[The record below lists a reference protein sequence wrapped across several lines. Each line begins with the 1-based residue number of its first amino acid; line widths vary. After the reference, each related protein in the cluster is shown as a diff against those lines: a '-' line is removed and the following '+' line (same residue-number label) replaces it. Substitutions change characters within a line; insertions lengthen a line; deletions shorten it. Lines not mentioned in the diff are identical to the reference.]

1 MAVSLPTV
9 TSKPRSRFALRWYSW
24 LLLVGAIVYGVAW
37 AMHWDDRGVLWVVE
51 RFESPAK
58 RQASVWLPDYRAVI
72 DAKRLPGM
80 EKDEAS
86 DLSYNPQTKTLFSVM
101 GKNPFLVELTLQGDV
116 LRKMP
121 LNGWNNPEGVTVM
134 ENGLMAVVDE
144 RQHSLTIVKVDA
156 STTAL
161 NKADFPSYD
170 LGPSKDQ
177 NKAFEGVTWDKRNQQ
192 FVLGEERPPA
202 LFTWKGDGTWRYCD
216 NELSENL
223 GITVPT
229 ANGMGDPI
237 EHLPITKAVKTLG
250 YMTCPTGDSTEA
262 IQQMNLKHA
271 VITSVNRDERAD
283 GGASIWAET
292 INKVKELNPGL
303 TISAG
308 ARVEICPDASPFL
321 LTGGF
326 PLGGTWTGPG
336 LSGADDAL
344 VNTSLLLPGEN
355 KFIYCLS
362 DPNFNACKACATK
375 IIYLNAAPIADFIL
389 PNNICLNT
397 TFSPQNKSVGGNEF
411 RWTTEENQNSDKKN
425 PSFLFQEPGLKNLK
439 LEVKNDKNCRTNKE
453 LSFNVST
460 PANINI
466 TLSDDES
473 CAPYT
478 VSINKIS
485 NGLGLLD
492 HLKSF

>member
-1 MAVSLPTV
+1 MAVSLPTF

-37 AMHWDDRGVLWVVE
+37 VMHWDDRGVLWVVE

-116 LRKMP
+116 LSKMP

-202 LFTWKGDGTWRYCD
+202 LFTWKSDGSQTLVGDKQKLANTKLDMR
-216 NELSENL
+216 NLS
-223 GITVPT
+223 
-229 ANGMGDPI
+229 A
-237 EHLPITKAVKTLG
+237 
-250 YMTCPTGDSTEA
+250 
-262 IQQMNLKHA
+262 
-271 VITSVNRDERAD
+271 
-283 GGASIWAET
+283 
-292 INKVKELNPGL
+292 L
-303 TISAG
+303 TIDPRTGHLLALSA
-308 ARVEICPDASPFL
+308 ESHL
-321 LTGGF
+321 LLELDEKGEPVSFMTLLGGF
-326 PLGGTWTGPG
+326 
-336 LSGADDAL
+336 
-344 VNTSLLLPGEN
+344 N
-355 KFIYCLS
+355 
-362 DPNFNACKACATK
+362 
-375 IIYLNAAPIADFIL
+375 
-389 PNNICLNT
+389 
-397 TFSPQNKSVGGNEF
+397 
-411 RWTTEENQNSDKKN
+411 
-425 PSFLFQEPGLKNLK
+425 GLKNTISRAEGVTLDENGN
-439 LEVKNDKNCRTNKE
+439 LYM
-453 LSFNVST
+453 VSE
-460 PANINI
+460 PN
-466 TLSDDES
+466 LFYRFE
-473 CAPYT
+473 
-478 VSINKIS
+478 KQ
-485 NGLGLLD
+485 
-492 HLKSF
+492 K